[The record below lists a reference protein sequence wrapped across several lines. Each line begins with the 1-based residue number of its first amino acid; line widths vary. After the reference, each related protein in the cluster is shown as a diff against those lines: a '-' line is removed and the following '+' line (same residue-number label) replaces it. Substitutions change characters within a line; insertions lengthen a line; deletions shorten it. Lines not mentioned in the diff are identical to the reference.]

1 MAIEEGRAAASAPW
15 HPQFRSISGD
25 IAGGFA
31 AALIAIPQ
39 AMSLGLL
46 AFAALG
52 PEYASAG
59 VVAGLVASVAGN
71 LIAAAVPAAR
81 CQILSARASTT
92 VVFAALIAVLIEH
105 PLLQTAQGPAIP
117 QVLTLA
123 FMVLFLAGVLQI
135 IFGLTGVGRAIKF
148 VPYPV
153 IAGFMNGIALIIL
166 VSQVGPALGME
177 AGRSLPEVLSDLGA
191 IHPASVLVTVAVVA
205 TVFATPR
212 VTRRISPMLCGLI
225 VGVTLHYGAALLL
238 SVPVGPVVGPLP
250 PFDFE
255 PHEMTHMF
263 DFAWNEDMALWLRVL
278 LPHALLLAAV
288 ASLDGLLASV
298 IGDAV
303 THGQHD
309 SRRVLTGQGA
319 ANALGAAF
327 GAIPTVASAH
337 TRIANYLGGGR
348 SPLST
353 LSHAVFVLAAMAA
366 LGPLVAAVPVA
377 ALAGLMIYIG
387 FTLVD
392 RWTRDLA
399 RRLREEGHR
408 GELAL
413 NLAIVAAVALSLL
426 LLNMIV
432 AFALGL
438 AAAII
443 LLLVKL
449 SGSPVARTLD
459 GSVRS
464 SLKVRS
470 PDARSVLRPLVKQIR
485 ILELQGE
492 LFFGTAD
499 RLQAQV
505 EAAPEGTRFLI
516 LDFRR
521 VNQIDATG
529 ARVLEVIGHLAAR
542 RRMTVA
548 LSEVRED
555 ESRGRYLRAL
565 GIAAVIPPEHW
576 FPDLDRA
583 LEWAEDRLLERERF
597 EDAPEIAPRDLPLFS
612 GLSEEEMVTIAGVLE
627 RHELGHGDVVFN
639 EGDEGDRLFVI
650 ARGAVSIKVQLGGE
664 TARAR
669 RLATFTPGVFFGE
682 MSLLEGQRR
691 SADAFAKG
699 ERVVL
704 YSLSARHFAGLVQ
717 QHPRLGLKIY
727 QAMTREL
734 VARLRVTTG
743 ALRALE

>member
-1 MAIEEGRAAASAPW
+1 
-15 HPQFRSISGD
+15 
-25 IAGGFA
+25 
-31 AALIAIPQ
+31 
-39 AMSLGLL
+39 MSLGLL

-59 VVAGLVASVAGN
+59 VVAGLFASVAGN
-71 LIAAAVPAAR
+71 LVAAVISSAR
-81 CQILSARASTT
+81 CQIMTARASTT
-92 VVFAALIAVLIEH
+92 VVSAALIAALAGH
-105 PLLQTAQGPAIP
+105 PLLQTVQGPAIP

-123 FMVLFLAGVLQI
+123 FMVLFLSGVLQVV
-135 IFGLTGVGRAIKF
+135 FGLTGLGRAIKF

-153 IAGFMNGIALIIL
+153 VAGFMNGIALTIL
-166 VSQVGPALGME
+166 VSQIAPALGME
-177 AGRSLPEVLSDLGA
+177 AGRSLEEVLADLGA
-191 IHPASVLVTVAVVA
+191 IQPASIVVTAAVVA
-205 TVFATPR
+205 TVFIAPR
-212 VTRRISPMLCGLI
+212 VTRRVSGMLCALI
-225 VGVTLHYGAALLL
+225 VGVTLHYAAGILL
-238 SVPVGPVVGPLP
+238 SAPVGPAVGPLP
-250 PFDFE
+250 AFDLE
-255 PHEMTHMF
+255 PHEMAHMF
-263 DFAWNEDMALWLRVL
+263 DFVWNEDMAIWLHVL

-319 ANALGAAF
+319 ANALAAAF
-327 GAIPTVASAH
+327 GAIPVVTSAH

-348 SPLST
+348 SRLST
-353 LSHAVFVLAAMAA
+353 LFHALFVLSAMVF

-377 ALAGLMIYIG
+377 VLAGLMIAIG
-387 FTLVD
+387 FTLMD

-399 RRLREEGHR
+399 RRLKDEAHR
-408 GELAL
+408 GEVAL
-413 NLAIVAAVALSLL
+413 NLGIVAAVALSLL
-426 LLNMIV
+426 VLNIIV
-432 AFALGL
+432 AFALGF
-438 AAAII
+438 AAAVA
-443 LLLVKL
+443 LLLIKL

-459 GSVRS
+459 GSVRA
-464 SLKVRS
+464 SLKVRTAE
-470 PDARSVLRPLVKQIR
+470 ARAVLRPLMKQVR

-499 RLQAQV
+499 RLQAEVQ
-505 EAAPEGTRFLI
+505 ALPDGARFVI

-529 ARVLEVIGHLAAR
+529 ARVLEVIGQAASR
-542 RRMTVA
+542 RRMTVI

-555 ESRGRYLRAL
+555 EPRGRYLRAL
-565 GIAAVIPPEHW
+565 GIAAVVPPAQW

-583 LEWAEDRLLERERF
+583 LEWAEDRLLERARF
-597 EDAPEIAPRDLPLFS
+597 EDAPELAPRDLPLLG
-612 GLSEEEMVTIAGVLE
+612 GLSEEEIATVTAALE
-627 RHELGHGDVVFN
+627 RHELGHGDVVFK
-639 EGDEGDRLFVI
+639 EGDEGDRMFLI
-650 ARGAVSIKVQLGGE
+650 ARGAVSIKVQLAGE

-669 RLATFTPGVFFGE
+669 RLATFTSGVFFGE

-704 YSLSARHFAGLVQ
+704 YSLSGRHFAELVRR
-717 QHPRLGLKIY
+717 HPQLGLKIY
-727 QAMTREL
+727 QAITREL

>member
-1 MAIEEGRAAASAPW
+1 MAVEEGRATDAAPW
-15 HPQFRSISGD
+15 HLSFRAISGD
-25 IAGGFA
+25 VAGGFA
-31 AALIAIPQ
+31 AALITIPQ

-52 PEYASAG
+52 PDHASAG
-59 VVAGLVASVAGN
+59 VAAGLVASIAGN
-71 LIAAAVPAAR
+71 LVAAAIPAAR
-81 CQILSARASTT
+81 CQILAARASTT
-92 VVFAALIAVLIEH
+92 VVFAALIAALVDH

-135 IFGLTGVGRAIKF
+135 VLGLTGVGRAIKF

-153 IAGFMNGIALIIL
+153 IAGFMNGIALTIL

-177 AGRSLPEVLSDLGA
+177 AGRSLLEVLGDPQA
-191 IHPASVLVTVAVVA
+191 IQPASIVVTGAVVA
-205 TVFATPR
+205 TVLITPR
-212 VTRRISPMLCGLI
+212 VTRRMSAMLCGLI
-225 VGVTLHYGAALLL
+225 VGVALHYAAAILL
-238 SVPVGPVVGPLP
+238 SAPVGPVVGPLP
-250 PFDFE
+250 DIDFA
-255 PHEMTHMF
+255 PQEMAHMF
-263 DFAWNEDMALWLRVL
+263 DFAWNEDMGIWLKVL

-319 ANALGAAF
+319 ANALAAAF
-327 GAIPTVASAH
+327 GSIPTLSSTHA
-337 TRIANYLGGGR
+337 RIANYLGGGR

-353 LSHAVFVLAAMAA
+353 LSHALCVLAAMVV

-377 ALAGLMIYIG
+377 VLAGLMIAIA

-399 RRLREEGHR
+399 RRLQDDAHR
-408 GELAL
+408 GEVAL
-413 NLAIVAAVALSLL
+413 NLGIVAAVALSLL
-426 LLNMIV
+426 LLNMIL
-432 AFALGL
+432 AFAVGL
-438 AAAII
+438 AAAIV

-449 SGSPVARTLD
+449 SGSPVARALD
-459 GSVRS
+459 GGVRA
-464 SLKVRS
+464 SLKIRS
-470 PDARSVLRPLVKQIR
+470 PEARAVLRPLATHIR

-499 RLQAQV
+499 RLQADVQ
-505 EAAPEGTRFLI
+505 ALPDGTRFLI

-529 ARVLEVIGHLAAR
+529 ARVLEVIGQLAAR

-555 ESRGRYLRAL
+555 EPRGRYLRAL
-565 GIAAVIPPEHW
+565 GIAAVVPPDRW

-583 LEWAEDRLLERERF
+583 LEWAEDRLLERARF
-597 EDAPEIAPRDLPLFS
+597 EDGPEIAPRDLPLFS
-612 GLSEEEMVTIAGVLE
+612 ALSEDEMATVAAALE

-639 EGDEGDRLFVI
+639 EGDEGDRMFLI
-650 ARGAVSIKVQLGGE
+650 ARGAVSIKVQLGGD
-664 TARAR
+664 TVRAR
-669 RLATFTPGVFFGE
+669 RLATFTTGVFFGE

-704 YSLSARHFAGLVQ
+704 YSLSGRHFAELVQ
-717 QHPRLGLKIY
+717 HHPQLGLKIY
-727 QAMTREL
+727 QSITREL